1 MPELPEVETIARGL
15 APRMEGLQVQDC
27 ILNRPNM
34 RFAFPDN
41 LQEVLLGATIEAVTR
56 RAKYL
61 LFRLSNGFTIIGH
74 LGMSGTMRV
83 LLSADF
89 EPRKHD
95 HVIWELSDG
104 HVWVFHDPRR
114 FGFLLL
120 EQTDK
125 LASHPMLAHLGP
137 EPLSDDFSPE
147 YFAKALSK
155 RKTALKVALM
165 DQKLVV
171 GVGNIYASEALFD
184 AHLSPFMPAYEAAK
198 NAKTLLHSIQI
209 TLRDAIASGGST
221 LRDYARSDGDSGY
234 FQHHF
239 RVYGR
244 ADEPCVRC
252 HEPIAHMRQAGRST
266 YFCYICQQVD

>member
-1 MPELPEVETIARGL
+1 MPELPEVETIVTGL
-15 APRMEGLQVQDC
+15 AQRIEGLRVEDC
-27 ILNRPNM
+27 VLNRANM
-34 RFAFPDN
+34 RFPFPDT
-41 LQEVLLGATIEAVTR
+41 LQEVLIGATIQAVSR

-83 LLSADF
+83 LAAADY

-95 HVIWELSDG
+95 HVIWELENG
-104 HVWVFHDPRR
+104 CLWVFHDPRR

-125 LASHPMLAHLGP
+125 LAGHPMISALGS
-137 EPLSDDFSPE
+137 EPLSAEFTAD
-147 YFAKALSK
+147 YLAQALSG
-155 RKTALKVALM
+155 RKTPIKVALM

-184 AHLSPFMPAYEAAK
+184 ACLSPFMPANEAAK
-198 NAKTLLHSIQI
+198 DAEKLVHSIHI

-239 RVYGR
+239 RVYDR
-244 ADEPCVRC
+244 ADQPCVKC
-252 HEPIAHMRQAGRST
+252 NENIAQSRQAGRST
-266 YFCYICQQVD
+266 YFCHKCQCVG